1 MKIQIELE
9 DDKLLEIV
17 ENMRD
22 FTDRLDDLIEALAK
36 VEKALND
43 KNNQR

>member
-1 MKIQIELE
+1 MKIQVELE

-17 ENMRD
+17 ENMQD
-22 FTDRLDDLIEALAK
+22 FTDRLDDLIEALNR
-36 VEKALND
+36 VERALND

>member
-17 ENMRD
+17 ENMQD
-22 FTDRLDDLIEALAK
+22 FIDRLDDLIEALNR

>member
-17 ENMRD
+17 ENMQD
-22 FTDRLDDLIEALAK
+22 FMDRLDDLIEALNR